1 MTNDES
7 NPMNNNKVLAGM
19 SGGVDSSVAAAILLE
34 RGYDVIGAT
43 IAPFVTG
50 AAENP
55 EKVVSRVKTSID
67 DAAEVCSKLGI
78 PHYVFDFSE
87 FFRRKVVDYF
97 AAEYLKGRTPNP
109 CVHCNPI
116 IKWGL
121 LLKEADSLG
130 AAFIATGHYANVIFN
145 EESGRFFIRKGADN
159 KKDQSYF
166 LWKLTQNNLKRTI
179 FPLGGMTK
187 EETRKKAKNIGLDI
201 HQKAD
206 SQEVCFIPEDDYR
219 NFLRKIL
226 PDIDENIGK
235 GKIIFQGKEAGTH
248 SGFPFYTI
256 GQRKG
261 LGITHKCPLY
271 VEKIISEENIV
282 EVNEE
287 IHLFKEKLTAS
298 NVNIQKFAS
307 PPQKTEFT
315 AKIRYRDKGTPA
327 FCKFME
333 NGRIEVK
340 FASPV
345 RAVTPGQS
353 VVLYDGKDIAAGGII
368 D

>member
-1 MTNDES
+1 
-7 NPMNNNKVLAGM
+7 M

-34 RGYDVIGAT
+34 RGYEVIGAT
-43 IAPFVTG
+43 IAPFDTG
-50 AAENP
+50 AEENP
-55 EKVVSRVKTSID
+55 EVAAARKKTSID

-78 PHYVFDFSE
+78 RHLVFDFSDI
-87 FFRRKVVDYF
+87 FRREVIDYF
-97 AAEYLKGRTPNP
+97 VSEYLNGRTPNP

-121 LLKEADSLG
+121 LLEKADSLD
-130 AAFIATGHYANVIFN
+130 AAFIATGHYANVIFDDA
-145 EESGRFFIRKGADN
+145 EGRYFIRKGADN

-166 LWKLTQNNLKRTI
+166 LWKLTQKQLKRTI

-187 EETRKKAKNIGLDI
+187 DETREKAKEIGLSI

-206 SQEVCFIPEDDYR
+206 SQEVCFIPDDDYR

-226 PDIDENIGK
+226 PDIDEKIGK
-235 GKIIFQGKEAGTH
+235 GRIIFEGKEAGTH

-261 LGITHKCPLY
+261 LRITHKCPLY
-271 VEKIISEENIV
+271 VEKIIAEENIV
-282 EVNEE
+282 EVKEGK
-287 IHLFKEKLTAS
+287 HLFKEELTAF
-298 NVNIQKFAS
+298 NVNFQKYNTF
-307 PPQKTEFT
+307 PQEKKFT
-315 AKIRYRDKGTPA
+315 AKIRYKDKGTPV
-327 FCKFME
+327 FVKYMD

-340 FASPV
+340 FVNPA
-345 RAVTPGQS
+345 RAITPGQS
-353 VVLYDGKDIAAGGII
+353 IVIYDGDDIAAGGII